1 MMAHEVDAD
10 YEAHRKTWHTFV
22 RLAIYTS
29 VGAVALLVLMALF
42 LL

>member
-10 YEAHRKTWHTFV
+10 YEAHRKTWHGFV
-22 RLAIYTS
+22 RLTMYTS
-29 VGAVALLVLMALF
+29 AGVLALLVLMALF